1 MTDSILDAR
10 EMRAFLL
17 SYMLSK
23 GYDAVIS
30 IRANIPGIDKNTPEA
45 YVVVRYFE
53 YIIKHEIGYIHL
65 ERLDSEDGPYVLLAV
80 QTDDLKELKKLLIH
94 IEDRQPMGRLVD
106 LDLWQTNGSISRL
119 DLGYPPRR
127 CFLCDKEAHHC
138 ARNRTHSLS
147 ETSTFVI
154 ETVQHHLE
162 EDLKKLAKHA
172 MMRELNL
179 EDKFGLVTPS
189 NSGSH
194 HDMNYDLM
202 VKAQDAILS
211 YMIELFNLGGS
222 GLEYYQLMDQG
233 RQIGIRAE
241 EAMFNVTGGINCYKG
256 LIFILGLV
264 MLSSGYVI
272 RHKQDFNHV
281 FLTIQ
286 LLAKPILDDFE
297 KNPITFGEKA
307 YHEHQIMGAR
317 GEAALGLPSVH
328 HALRLIE
335 DQEINDTRL
344 REILQLLIRSTDDTV
359 LLKRAGSFE
368 QYMAIKKKVA
378 SLDVTNIDEVKR
390 FSQEAIEHRWSFGG
404 SADLLITTLFI
415 HELEK
420 RYF

>member
-10 EMRAFLL
+10 EKRAFLL

-30 IRANIPGIDKNTPEA
+30 IRANIPGIHKNSPEA

-53 YIIKHEIGYIHL
+53 SMIKHEIGYIHL
-65 ERLDSEDGPYVLLAV
+65 ERLDGEDGPYVLLSV
-80 QTDDLKELKKLLIH
+80 QADDLQALKKSLID
-94 IEDRQPMGRLVD
+94 IEDGQPIGRLVD
-106 LDLWQTNGSISRL
+106 VDLWHIDGSISRR
-119 DLGYPPRR
+119 DLGYPSRR
-127 CFLCDKEAHHC
+127 CYLCDREAHHC
-138 ARNRTHSLS
+138 ARNRTHPLS
-147 ETSTFVI
+147 ETLAFVE
-154 ETVQHHLE
+154 ETVKHHLE
-162 EDLKKLAKHA
+162 EDLKKLAKQA
-172 MMRELNL
+172 MMSELNL

-189 NSGSH
+189 HQGSH
-194 HDMNYDLM
+194 HDMNYELM
-202 VKAQDAILS
+202 IKAQDAIIP
-211 YMIELFNLGGS
+211 YMIELFNLGAS
-222 GLEYYQLMDQG
+222 GLEHYRLMEQG
-233 RQIGIRAE
+233 RKIGLQAE
-241 EAMFNVTGGINCYKG
+241 HAMYEVTEGINCYKG

-272 RHKQDFNHV
+272 KHKLDFNHI

-286 LLAKPILDDFE
+286 LLAKPILEDFE

-317 GEAALGLPSVH
+317 GEASLGLPSVH

-335 DQEINDTRL
+335 GQEITDTRL

-368 QYMAIKKKVA
+368 TYMEIKKKVA
-378 SLDVTNIDEVKR
+378 SLDVTDIDEVKR
-390 FSQEAIEHRWSFGG
+390 FSQEAIDHRWSFGG
-404 SADLLITTLFI
+404 SADLLIATLFI
-415 HELEK
+415 HELGI